1 MDDEEKKSL
10 DKQSTDHLGVAV
22 VSNFF
27 YLLSPGLQI
36 RIT

>member
-27 YLLSPGLQI
+27 LLAFPWVAN
-36 RIT
+36 